1 MSRSATVWDSSVGKK
16 AVMAVTGLIL
26 VAYLIT
32 HVLANLLVFTGPDRI
47 NRYAALLHATGG
59 ALWAAR
65 LVLLVAVILHI
76 VAATQ
81 LALRR
86 QAARP
91 VAYAAGREPQV
102 STLASRTIRWGGALL
117 LVFIIFH
124 ILHFTTGRV
133 HPDFV
138 ELDPYHNVTTGF
150 RNPLV
155 ALFYL
160 VAMAA
165 LGFPLYHG
173 VWSSGR
179 SLGVSPPSPHPLRR
193 RAALVLGGV
202 ILVRV
207 PGVGAGG
214 GVGLVSGG
222 ARGGHW
228 GERGAFSRAP
238 PG

>member
-1 MSRSATVWDSSVGKK
+1 MSRVAALWDSSVGKK
-16 AVMAVTGLIL
+16 AVMAVTGLML

-32 HVLANLLVFTGPDRI
+32 HVLANLLVFAGPDRI
-47 NRYAALLHATGG
+47 NAYAAMLHATGG
-59 ALWAAR
+59 VLWAAR
-65 LVLLVAVILHI
+65 LVLLVAVVLHI

-91 VAYAAGREPQV
+91 VGYAAGREPQV

-124 ILHFTTGRV
+124 ILHFTIGTV
-133 HPDFV
+133 HPAFI
-138 ELDPYHNVTTGF
+138 ELNPYHNVATGF

-165 LGFPLYHG
+165 LGFHLYHG

-179 SLGVSPPSPHPLRR
+179 SLGVSPPSPNPLRR
-193 RAALVLGGV
+193 TAALVLGGFIWLGFTV
-202 ILVRV
+202 IVVAAWL
-207 PGVGAGG
+207 GVIP
-214 GVGLVSGG
+214 GG
-222 ARGGHW
+222 AR
-228 GERGAFSRAP
+228 
-238 PG
+238 